1 MPDHASVRDRVASA
15 PWHREPLGSVLPA
28 ADSASWLTL
37 LFARRTTTAV
47 MLCLLSALSAVLL
60 LLTMRHAPDYAFNWE
75 EYTAADLLDVVDG
88 QRSVLDTFRLTDGL
102 MTDSGRLPFVVIPA
116 SLSFSVDEVSLT
128 ALRVPLALL
137 SALAVPLTFLLGRSV
152 AGPATGVLAAVLVAL
167 SPAFLVYGRT
177 GTVVG
182 LSVPLALLT
191 ALLLLRVVRV
201 NGRSLSGRIMALV
214 GLQVTLLLGPYAYSP
229 IRLFWAIA
237 LALLVVELIA
247 QRDNRNWLLP
257 ALVVTLVTLP
267 LFLTLMLGF
276 GLGTSAATWDL
287 RQALSSYYNAGG
299 EQLVSFIAYPGSF
312 QSFLPPKSVTGD
324 TGEQVWTLVRSNS
337 TALLDLLA
345 NRGTRPPLTDY
356 WNPHG
361 QLYSSLLVP
370 PVVVGAVLLLGQLGR
385 SVESRFLIVGLAG
398 VTLPLLATSQVHLG
412 RLVFASPFLLI
423 IAALGMVWLTGV
435 LIVHLPNLLLR
446 LLRNDHGPATR
457 QLSSFRGLI
466 RIALAL
472 VVVAAVAVEDW
483 EADLVT
489 PLASQSHTPEVVA
502 AIRAQRTAGTPSV
515 ALVLSGPTDANF
527 ERLDVSTYRLMLD
540 GEARFIDPSAG
551 ATRGPADSVGER
563 IDVYSGGFGSEG
575 SARLTSLPGTGC
587 EVVYLIPVT
596 QAPGFQPALDDL
608 GTRCPRPPATVSL
621 NF

>member
-37 LFARRTTTAV
+37 LFARRVTTAV
-47 MLCLLSALSAVLL
+47 ALCLLFALSAMLL
-60 LLTMRHAPDYAFNWE
+60 LLTMRYAPDYAFNWE
-75 EYTAADLLDVVDG
+75 EYTAADLLEVVDG

-102 MTDSGRLPFVVIPA
+102 MTDSGRLPWVVIPA

-137 SALAVPLTFLLGRSV
+137 SALAVPLTFLLGRAV

-182 LSVPLALLT
+182 LSVTLALLT
-191 ALLLLRVVRV
+191 ALLLLWVVRV
-201 NGRSLSGRIMALV
+201 KGRSVAGRMMALA
-214 GLQVTLLLGPYAYSP
+214 GLQLMLLLGPYAYSP
-229 IRLFWAIA
+229 VRLFWVIA
-237 LALLVVELIA
+237 LALLVVELIV
-247 QRDNRNWLLP
+247 QRDNRNWLLL
-257 ALVVTLVTLP
+257 ALAVTLVTLP

-276 GLGTSAATWDL
+276 GQGTSAATWDL
-287 RQALSSYYNAGG
+287 RQALASYYNAGG
-299 EQLVSFIAYPGSF
+299 EQVVSFIAYPGSF
-312 QSFLPPKSVTGD
+312 RGFLPPESVTGD
-324 TGEQVWTLVRSNS
+324 TGDQVWTLVRSNT
-337 TALLDLLA
+337 TALLDLLV

-370 PVVVGAVLLLGQLGR
+370 PAVVGAVLLVSQVGR

-423 IAALGMVWLTGV
+423 IAALGVVWLTGV
-435 LIVHLPNLLLR
+435 LIVHLPNLILR
-446 LLRNDHGPATR
+446 LLRNDHRPANS

-472 VVVAAVAVEDW
+472 VVVVAVAVEAR

-515 ALVLSGPTDANF
+515 ALVLSGPTDAYF

-540 GEARFIDPSAG
+540 DEARFIDASSG
-551 ATRGPADSVGER
+551 ATRWLAGSDGER

-575 SARLTSLPGTGC
+575 SVQLTSLPGTGC

-608 GTRCPRPPATVSL
+608 AGRCPRPPATVSL